1 MFCQYSLKTQKYVKA
16 LIWPTVLA
24 DVQVTL
30 KTHNWGYIFC
40 QDFRWQVSLKFMPP
54 DKLSYKCIV
63 SRVAGAGGGD
73 SSSSRNSSS
82 SRGRVLVVVE

>member
-30 KTHNWGYIFC
+30 KTHNWSYIFC

-54 DKLSYKCIV
+54 
-63 SRVAGAGGGD
+63 GGGD